1 MAIVAVRDPHFATEA
16 DYYQK
21 AIRWDQTQAQAA
33 TNQRLGYTLKGPA
46 LLELDERGQATLALT
61 LSDGLGRQVRGARL
75 VGQAFAN
82 AYSGE
87 LVSLVFDEQSSGVYV
102 AKLSA
107 RHTGLWVFRIAGQ
120 SGGDHF
126 TADVRADLT
135 RGGGA

>member
-21 AIRWDQTQAQAA
+21 AMHWDRTQAQAA
-33 TNQRLGYTLKGPA
+33 TNQRLGYALKGPA
-46 LLELDERGQATLALT
+46 LLKLDERGQATLELA
-61 LSDGLGRQVRGARL
+61 LSDGLGRQVRGAQL

-87 LVSLVFDEQSSGVYV
+87 LVSLVFSEQSAGVYV
-102 AKLSA
+102 TKLSA

-120 SGGDHF
+120 SGADHF